1 ELASTAQES
10 AENYDSS
17 KDTSLIT
24 DEDKERKES
33 REMIMLKGQSKRLW
47 NELYK
52 SFNPSVDVT
61 VSKHGLLNFYQPHVL
76 FHFAFVVLF
85 FSYNVQE
92 AIQVLLPL
100 LVKWQV

>member
-52 SFNPSVDVT
+52 VI
-61 VSKHGLLNFYQPHVL
+61 H
-76 FHFAFVVLF
+76 
-85 FSYNVQE
+85 
-92 AIQVLLPL
+92 
-100 LVKWQV
+100 